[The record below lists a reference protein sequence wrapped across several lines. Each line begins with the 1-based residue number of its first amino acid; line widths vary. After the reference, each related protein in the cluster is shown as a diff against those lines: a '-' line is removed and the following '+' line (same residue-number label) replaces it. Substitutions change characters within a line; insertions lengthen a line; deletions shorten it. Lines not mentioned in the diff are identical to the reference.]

1 MEKIQNRSEISDE
14 YKWDLSKIYKDEND
28 LLQDVEK
35 VNNYIKKFEEYENEY
50 KDFNN
55 ENILYTVTKDIF
67 DSSRIMSKLYT
78 YASLKNSEDISST
91 TSLELL
97 DKIDNLNIL
106 LDQKTNFYSNRL
118 LKLEYSD
125 IEKMYESSERLT
137 EFKRYFEKSFRY
149 KKYMLSEKEEK
160 LMVNLSKAFNDS
172 ETIFDTLAD
181 SDIYFGKIKDED
193 GNEVELTSTNYRKFM
208 ESNDRRV
215 RKDAFDNLYDTYE
228 RYKTTFT
235 HLLTSHVK
243 SNVCYTKVRGY
254 KSFLESAMYHDEMNP
269 KIFETLVKSVREG
282 LKPLYKYYN
291 MKKEI
296 LGLDELH
303 LYDTFAPISSSYNKK
318 YTYEEAK
325 DLIEKVLSVFGEDY
339 VKNIDRAFKEKW
351 IDVYPNKGKRGGA
364 FSGGCFDTYPYILT
378 NFQGGYDD
386 VSTLIHELGHSMHS
400 EYSRKNN
407 PYEYSS
413 YSIVVAEVASTV
425 NELLLAKYMLKNSN
439 DTVEKLYILDS
450 LMSLFKGTIYRQTM
464 FEEFEK
470 YLYDNIEKDEA
481 LSSTKLC
488 DKFYELNKIY
498 FGDDIVVDD
507 KIRYEWERMPHL
519 YYDFYMYKYATGLSS
534 ACYIVNSILEGK
546 KDAKENYL
554 KFLKTGSTLP
564 PCEELK
570 IAGVD
575 LENADT
581 YKAAIK
587 MFDDVTREF
596 EKLYKEYKKK

>member
-35 VNNYIKKFEEYENEY
+35 VNKYIKKFEEYENEY

-149 KKYMLSEKEEK
+149 KKYMISEKEEK

-413 YSIVVAEVASTV
+413 
-425 NELLLAKYMLKNSN
+425 K
-439 DTVEKLYILDS
+439 
-450 LMSLFKGTIYRQTM
+450 
-464 FEEFEK
+464 
-470 YLYDNIEKDEA
+470 
-481 LSSTKLC
+481 
-488 DKFYELNKIY
+488 
-498 FGDDIVVDD
+498 
-507 KIRYEWERMPHL
+507 
-519 YYDFYMYKYATGLSS
+519 
-534 ACYIVNSILEGK
+534 
-546 KDAKENYL
+546 
-554 KFLKTGSTLP
+554 
-564 PCEELK
+564 
-570 IAGVD
+570 
-575 LENADT
+575 
-581 YKAAIK
+581 
-587 MFDDVTREF
+587 
-596 EKLYKEYKKK
+596 